1 MARRRS
7 SAGRSFGNYPISGD
21 TGAAVNCGDGAAD
34 MQPMSRSW
42 QRPHIETLL
51 DSVSADGGWG
61 YRPGLRSSAEPTA
74 LGCLALEAWQ
84 VAPARWQRGLDTLTQ
99 LQDSDG
105 GVRVVADVPERNW
118 ATGLAVL
125 AWLGAGP
132 ESQHRFASPVQRAFS
147 WLINARGQPLP
158 EAPDVFGHDTSLEG
172 WAWVDGTHSWVEP
185 TAYALLALRAA
196 GFSEHPRVRE
206 GVQLLLDRTLPD
218 GGWNYGNTRVL
229 GNTLRPFPL
238 TTGIVLTALAGQR
251 RETRIDAS
259 LRYLSDALTSLRS
272 PMSIAWTLIGLGA
285 WDARPPDAGERLA
298 RCAAQTE
305 YPLLTTERALLLLAD
320 AVSPFPSFET
330 TSAHHG

>member
-1 MARRRS
+1 M
-7 SAGRSFGNYPISGD
+7 
-21 TGAAVNCGDGAAD
+21 NCGDGAAD

-42 QRPHIETLL
+42 QHPYIETLL
-51 DSVSADGGWG
+51 DSVNADGGWG
-61 YRPGLRSSAEPTA
+61 YRPGLQSSAEPTA

-84 VAPARWQRGLDTLTQ
+84 VAPARWQRGLTALTQ

-105 GVRVVADVPERNW
+105 GVRVVADVPGRNW

-125 AWLGAGP
+125 AWLSAGS
-132 ESQHRFASPVQRAFS
+132 ESRDRYASPVQRAIS
-147 WLINARGQPLP
+147 WLISARGRRAPD
-158 EAPDVFGHDTSLEG
+158 APDVLGHDTSLEG

-196 GFSEHPRVRE
+196 GFAQHPRVRE

-251 RETRIDAS
+251 RESRIDAS
-259 LRYLSDALTSLRS
+259 IQYLSDTLTSLRS
-272 PMSIAWTLIGLGA
+272 PMSIGWTLIGLGA
-285 WDARPPDAGERLA
+285 WDARPSDAGEQLA
-298 RCAAQTE
+298 RCAAQTSD
-305 YPLLTTERALLLLAD
+305 PLLTTERALLLLAD
-320 AVSPFPSFET
+320 AALPFPSFKT
-330 TSAHHG
+330 ASAHHG